1 MFSSHNILQ
10 RSKFSGKTYLIHPS
24 IKIFQVQDKCE
35 ENAKPD
41 LNEVWQ
47 ADNTLLDTKN
57 ALFPS
62 LSFAQ
67 NEYAVIGDG
76 HGSLYVTHEWKTIFT
91 GSNFCGVGKPFCV
104 LSSLLSQD
112 QKSISALLLYIE
124 DKKNLELSHDIK
136 STSVVHVVE
145 WVTLRLE
152 DSPALDRVKRFA
164 FHGEI
169 GNLHFNFYT
178 VDFFSLK
185 KYVYTMQNHW
195 SCATKGYCILAKKN
209 LFNYCTIQTAWRR

>member
-41 LNEVWQ
+41 VNEVWQ

-169 GNLHFNFYT
+169 GKLHFNFYT
-178 VDFFSLK
+178 AVRSNFYIYSL
-185 KYVYTMQNHW
+185 QNHW